1 MAAQPNTPPPGD
13 TDKGALLHQ
22 LRIDRS
28 EREQPDE
35 SRRWPWVAGVV
46 LVLILIA
53 GGVWLFKSRPA
64 VVAVHTALSQPMTS
78 GGPPSASVLDA
89 TGYVT
94 ARREATVSAQ
104 ITGTMIEVLIEE
116 GDRVKVGQVLA
127 RLDDTQQRAAL
138 AQAEAQLQ
146 SARALLVQFQSQ
158 LGQNQR
164 DVKRAEDLVQRK
176 LVSEQAVEQA
186 RTLVETQSA
195 QLESQ
200 RRQID
205 LAAANVRSAQV
216 QLDYCTI
223 HAPFT
228 GVVIAKAAQVG
239 EIVSP
244 FSAGGGF
251 TRTGIGTLVDMDS
264 LEVEVDV
271 NEAYINR
278 VQPNQPVESLLNA
291 YPDWKIPSH
300 VIAIIPT
307 ADRSKATVKVRIAI
321 DSKDDRIVPD
331 MGVRVSFLEEK
342 KPVQANA
349 RPPIGVLVPSS
360 ALRRDG
366 DRDVLFVM
374 QEHRAKRRV
383 VTLGST
389 FGNSRQVESG
399 VSPGESVIVDAPA
412 ELQDDA
418 TVDTASP

>member
-1 MAAQPNTPPPGD
+1 LAAQPNTPPHGD
-13 TDKGALLHQ
+13 SDKGTLLSQ

-28 EREQPDE
+28 EREQPQPT
-35 SRRWPWVAGVV
+35 RRWPWLAALALV
-46 LVLILIA
+46 LVLTAI
-53 GGVWLFKSRPA
+53 GFWLFKSRQPT
-64 VVAVHTALSQPMTS
+64 VAVHTAMAQPMTS

-104 ITGTMIEVLIEE
+104 ITGTLIEVLIEE
-116 GDRVKVGQVLA
+116 GDHVKVGQVLA
-127 RLDDTQQRAAL
+127 RLDDTQQKAAL
-138 AQAEAQLQ
+138 AQADAQLQ
-146 SARALLVQFQSQ
+146 SARALLVQYQSQ
-158 LGQNQR
+158 FAQSQR
-164 DVKRAEDLVQRK
+164 DLKRAEDLVQRK

-186 RTLVETQSA
+186 HTLVDTGSA

-200 RRQID
+200 RRQIE

-278 VQPNQPVESLLNA
+278 VQPKQPVDSVLNA

-307 ADRSKATVKVRIAI
+307 ADRSKATVKVRIGI

-342 KPVQANA
+342 KPVEANA
-349 RPPIGVLVPSS
+349 RAPVGVLVPSS

-366 DRDVLFVM
+366 DRDFLFVM
-374 QEHRAKRRV
+374 KDHKAKRRV
-383 VTLGST
+383 VTLGGV
-389 FGNSRQVESG
+389 FGSSRQVESG

-418 TVDTASP
+418 TVAVASP